1 MSDLAARQFKQK
13 KMLEIHQKL
22 TFDLAFFAEKAPL
35 MIKPKSGQPVPLKL
49 NNAQRMLHDMLEKQ
63 RAEKGFVRA
72 LVLKG
77 RQQGIS
83 TYINARFYHS
93 TRRGGVNTFIL
104 SHEASTTDKLF
115 KMVKRFHDGVHE
127 SLRPETT
134 ASNRKELI
142 FKDIDSEYFVGTAGN
157 KNVGRG
163 GTVQMFH
170 GSEAAFWENTDEIE
184 SGVMESVAFEKD
196 TEILLESTANGMQG
210 MFYEKC
216 MNALDG
222 RGDYILCFIP
232 WFVQEE
238 YRRVPP
244 PDFQLTD
251 DEEILK
257 EAYGLDTQQLAWRRF
272 KIDNAKNGLK
282 QFQQEYPCNV
292 MEAFQTSGEGLIDPE
307 KIIQARKC
315 KVKDPQAPLVF
326 GVDPARTGGDKTVLV
341 FRRGREVPVIM
352 KWDRMDSM
360 RLAGIIARLI
370 DKYMPARV
378 FIDVGYGYGTIDRLK
393 EMGYSKF
400 TEGVNFGSRADQ
412 SDLYANKRAEMW
424 IEMRDWIHEGDVN
437 IPDDENLHADL
448 AVMPA
453 FKVTSNGKMQLVGK
467 DKIRKDLHRSPDTAD
482 ALALTF
488 ATPIKRNDEAQAPL
502 RRKTSGL
509 GLKKSSG
516 TIKIDMSRI

>member
-1 MSDLAARQFKQK
+1 M
-13 KMLEIHQKL
+13 EIHHKL
-22 TFDLAFFAEKAPL
+22 NFDLSYFSSNAPML
-35 MIKPKSGQPVPLKL
+35 IKPKSGDSIPLKL
-49 NNAQRMLHDMLEKQ
+49 NNAQRMLHGMLEKQ
-63 RAEKGFVRA
+63 KEEKGFVRA

-83 TYINARFYHS
+83 TYINARFYHH
-93 TRRGGVNTFIL
+93 TRRGGINTFIL

-115 KMVKRFHDGVHE
+115 KMVKRFHEGVHD
-127 SLRPETT
+127 SLRPDTA

-163 GTVQMFH
+163 GTVQLFH

-184 SGVMESVAFEKD
+184 SGVMESVALEKG
-196 TEILLESTANGMQG
+196 TEILLESTANGMSG

-216 MNALDG
+216 MKAMEG
-222 RGDYILCFIP
+222 KGDYILCFIP

-238 YRRVPP
+238 YRRPVPS
-244 PDFQLTD
+244 DFVLTEE
-251 DEEILK
+251 EEILK
-257 EAYGLDTQQLAWRRF
+257 DVYSLDDRQLCWRRF

-282 QFQQEYPCNV
+282 QFQQEYPSNV

-307 KIIQARKC
+307 RIVQARKC

-326 GVDPARTGGDKTVLV
+326 GVDPARTGGDKTVIV

-352 KWDRMDSM
+352 KWDKMNTM
-360 RLAGIIARLI
+360 RLAGIVARLI
-370 DKYMPARV
+370 DKYMPSRV
-378 FIDVGYGYGTIDRLK
+378 FIDVGYGYGTIDRLR
-393 EMGYSKF
+393 ETGYSKF
-400 TEGVNFGSRADQ
+400 IEGVNFGSRADQ
-412 SDLYANKRAEMW
+412 SELYSNKRAEMW
-424 IEMRDWIHEGDVN
+424 IEMRDWVQAGDVN

-448 AVMPA
+448 AIMPD
-453 FKVTSNGKMQLVGK
+453 FMTTSNGKMQLVGK
-467 DKIRKDLHRSPDTAD
+467 DKLRKEYHRSPDTGD

-488 ATPIKRNDEAQAPL
+488 AAPIRRGDGHDRPV

-509 GLKKSSG
+509 GLKKKKKTGEASV
-516 TIKIDMSRI
+516 ILRI